1 MQPFLTAF
9 DSVCLYTIGVY
20 CQQVY
25 SSLIYTINLWLS
37 LLRHGKAD
45 VSIALLI
52 WLKRSLEKSPKGF
65 GADSPKYGW
74 VGSGGGRER
83 VKVWA
88 IRSGRRSRTD
98 DGAGEEIS
106 NAGGCVHRLDTYFI
120 KEECSGEALPGC
132 AWNDHKERS

>member
-1 MQPFLTAF
+1 MLPLLWPKALT
-9 DSVCLYTIGVY
+9 
-20 CQQVY
+20 
-25 SSLIYTINLWLS
+25 LIYTINLCLS

-83 VKVWA
+83 TKVWA
-88 IRSGRRSRTD
+88 IRPGRRSQTD

-106 NAGGCVHRLDTYFI
+106 NAGGCVHRLDTYLLKRNALSRLCPAVHGTII
-120 KEECSGEALPGC
+120 KNGHNLFDKGGLGI
-132 AWNDHKERS
+132 